1 MAACPLLGVGLV
13 VRTVHLPKQDIVLLK
28 SILEASENLGSVFA
42 DRDGDPVV
50 AAPTS
55 RAAELDQL
63 LMDLAVEYGIAFHR
77 ADDRT

>member
-1 MAACPLLGVGLV
+1 MAACPLLGSGLV
-13 VRTVHLPKQDIVLLK
+13 ARTVHLPKQDIVLLK
-28 SILEASENLGSVFA
+28 SILEASEGLGSVFA
-42 DRDGDPVV
+42 DRGGEVVV

-63 LMDLAVEYGIAFHR
+63 LTDLVVELGIVFHR